1 MASPNSDKISGKS
14 LAGIALLEHV
24 PARMIA
30 DLETRCQWLEFKQ
43 DDDVIDLKDTTTDVY
58 FVIRGKL
65 RVMNYVKEDQQIAL
79 AEIETGE
86 TFGELSA
93 IDLMVRSARVTAL
106 EPCLLASI
114 SGEDFRKLLHEC
126 PEASM
131 DLLKRLTG
139 LIRTLSTRVI
149 TMGSMSLHQRVYYEL
164 LRLSEPST
172 AEDGSWIIANAP
184 NHSEIA
190 SWVGGEKQ
198 TVADAIG
205 SLAREGV
212 IERKHKNLIIW
223 DHARLQRLVNQQ

>member
-1 MASPNSDKISGKS
+1 MADSNIKLDSAKS
-14 LAGIALLEHV
+14 LSGITLLEHV
-24 PARMIA
+24 PANKVA
-30 DLETRCQWLEFKQ
+30 SLEKRCQWLEFAQ

-58 FVIRGKL
+58 FIIRGKL

-79 AEIETGE
+79 AEIESGE

-93 IDLMVRSARVTAL
+93 IDQMVRSARVTAL

-114 SGEDFRKLLHEC
+114 SGDEFRDLLLEC

-131 DLLKRLTG
+131 ALLKRLTG

-149 TMGSMSLHQRVYYEL
+149 TMGSMTLHQRVYYEL

-172 AEDGSWIIANAP
+172 SEDGSWIIANAP

-205 SLAREGV
+205 GLAREGV